1 MLLAD
6 RAPRQVPVTGAA
18 TSGMR
23 SGSRALPDS
32 GARPCSPEAKRH
44 SKHALLH
51 ASRSQ
56 LRTRG
61 TAGHMGG
68 RLCVHAHA
76 RCRRRAVAARD
87 ATMQPR
93 RAAGAVL
100 SGAHRAVQ
108 GSNVLVQDGVQLSV
122 ADIRVPGA
130 SPRRPSVVLSMT
142 IQELRGRSML
152 ACKACACS
160 LGARPDLPKLLT
172 GVLVTPRTRTVTHHG
187 AKIACHL
194 LLGCTAQ
201 WAHFVSRGS
210 PECAR
215 LAQGSCHSASSA
227 LERSGAHTALKQFRQ
242 GGRWR
247 AHTLSSAHPRG
258 KPLYPMPSM
267 ILSGP
272 TMQAPTYTRAVSSAA
287 AWWRPKQSKL
297 ARQRTC
303 LLGSLDRRA
312 LRNATAI
319 K

>member
-1 MLLAD
+1 MRTHGAGAALSPPGTPPCSRGALGGRAVGC
-6 RAPRQVPVTGAA
+6 APRRSRKQRSCSGWRSAQRGRRTGTWRVPAQALSCALHDHPGAA
-18 TSGMR
+18 
-23 SGSRALPDS
+23 
-32 GARPCSPEAKRH
+32 RP
-44 SKHALLH
+44 LH
-51 ASRSQ
+51 AWLQ
-56 LRTRG
+56 T
-61 TAGHMGG
+61 
-68 RLCVHAHA
+68 CV
-76 RCRRRAVAARD
+76 
-87 ATMQPR
+87 
-93 RAAGAVL
+93 
-100 SGAHRAVQ
+100 
-108 GSNVLVQDGVQLSV
+108 
-122 ADIRVPGA
+122 
-130 SPRRPSVVLSMT
+130 
-142 IQELRGRSML
+142 
-152 ACKACACS
+152 CS